1 MKYYEAFKD
10 HVFKEYSK
18 IWENVH
24 DIALVLKRKK
34 NYFRIYEGLLSG
46 REN

>member
-18 IWENVH
+18 IWENIH
-24 DIALVLKRKK
+24 DIELDLRKK
-34 NYFRIYEGLLSG
+34 ERKTIFEYMKGC
-46 REN
+46 